1 MQISATVLEAA
12 LATEY
17 VKDLLDVPATL
28 AGRAMIAEP
37 NVMYHVTRVVDL
49 AAVSVLHVMMMPLFL
64 LLRVVAAPVARVNT
78 SMKLIR
84 HVTPHVETDLFLT
97 TVSAPTCTILH
108 TLDGVLVL
116 PVMLNSDMDTT
127 PAISSYVL
135 MRLILLISSIKVLSS
150 TMNVTLCQ
158 FATHRLMVLW

>member
-17 VKDLLDVPATL
+17 VRDLLDVSATL
-28 AGRAMIAEP
+28 AGRVMIAEP
-37 NVMYHVTRVVDL
+37 NVMSHVTRVVDL
-49 AAVSVLHVMMMPLFL
+49 AAVSVLHVMMMRLFL
-64 LLRVVAAPVARVNT
+64 MLRVVAAPVARVNT
-78 SMKLIR
+78 SMKSR
-84 HVTPHVETDLFLT
+84 RYVPPDATEDLFFP
-97 TVSAPTCTILH
+97 TVSALTSTIPH
-108 TLDGVLVL
+108 SLDGVLVL

-135 MRLILLISSIKVLSS
+135 MKLILRISSIKVLSS

-158 FATHRLMVLW
+158 FATHRLVDR